1 MKDQVTS
8 VEQSK
13 HLLGIGIPS
22 TLSSMSWVRVF
33 ERTGDSDDKTWGS
46 WQLSINPVDPKVDQ
60 EVIPAF
66 TVGDLIRMLPPE
78 EDIYNLVIGRSPN
91 LGWDVR
97 YNEHNSL
104 SYIWPVHGYTLVNA
118 LVEMVEKV
126 KKEEDEDPFTLVS
139 FTVTYF
145 R

>member
-13 HLLGIGIPS
+13 HLLGIGIPAN
-22 TLSSMSWVRVF
+22 LSSVSWVRVP
-33 ERTGDSDDKTWGS
+33 EWTGDSDS
-46 WQLSINPVDPKVDQ
+46 WQLSINPVDSKVDQ
-60 EVIPAF
+60 EMIPAF

-97 YNEHNSL
+97 YNEHNSV

-126 KKEEDEDPFTLVS
+126 KKEEDEDPLHLSKFHRYVL
-139 FTVTYF
+139 
-145 R
+145 

>member
-1 MKDQVTS
+1 MKNQVTS

-13 HLLGIGIPS
+13 HLLGIGIPAN
-22 TLSSMSWVRVF
+22 LSSVSWVRMP
-33 ERTGDSDDKTWGS
+33 EWTGDSGDKTRDS
-46 WQLSINPVDPKVDQ
+46 WQLSINPVDPKVGQ

-97 YNEHNSL
+97 YNEHNSV

-126 KKEEDEDPFTLVS
+126 KKEEDEDPLPLRKINRYVL
-139 FTVTYF
+139 
-145 R
+145 

>member
-13 HLLGIGIPS
+13 HLLEIGIPAN
-22 TLSSMSWVRVF
+22 LSSVSWVRVP
-33 ERTGDSDDKTWGS
+33 EWTGDSGDKIWGS
-46 WQLSINPVDPKVDQ
+46 WQLSINPVDRKVDQ

-66 TVGDLIRMLPPE
+66 TVGDIIRMLPPD

-104 SYIWPVHGYTLVNA
+104 SYIWGVHGYTLVNA
-118 LVEMVEKV
+118 LVQMVEKV
-126 KKEEDEDPFTLVS
+126 KKEEDEDPLHLSKIHRYVL
-139 FTVTYF
+139 
-145 R
+145 